1 MSNIGITYILDVD
14 IATPLEGFAFANA
27 IQTHS
32 EYNTD
37 FMCVE
42 LDRQDQLSYLGGCRE
57 YGKGIAYIKDC
68 ELKAQVHGYAICD
81 ADEVEAL
88 KADMELMREA
98 YAEYITKA
106 TGCNVNVGEVK
117 VFENCRDWDIDHSQ
131 SFDTFFSR
139 E

>member
-1 MSNIGITYILDVD
+1 MSNIGITYILDID
-14 IATPLEGFAFANA
+14 ITTPLEGFAFANA

-42 LDRQDQLSYLGGCRE
+42 LDRQLQLSYLGGCRE
-57 YGKGIAYIKDC
+57 YGKGIAYIKNG
-68 ELKAQVHGYAICD
+68 ELKAQVQGFAICD
-81 ADEVEAL
+81 SEEVEAL

-117 VFENCRDWDIDHSQ
+117 VFENCRDWDIDHSR
-131 SFDTFFSR
+131 SFNTFYSR
-139 E
+139 D